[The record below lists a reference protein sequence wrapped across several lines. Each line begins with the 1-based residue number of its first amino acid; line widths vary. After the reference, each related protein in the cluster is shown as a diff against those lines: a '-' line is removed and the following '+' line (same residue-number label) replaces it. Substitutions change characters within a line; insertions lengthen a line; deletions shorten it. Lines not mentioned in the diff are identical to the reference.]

1 MQGSASLVPLK
12 NILLVWT
19 ESSDQS
25 ALNRPL
31 STWSE
36 AEDAIHAMAK
46 VAPEHGYDKTGFR
59 IEWADGERYEVRL
72 DIARV
77 VVQIPCPLAGHVRR
91 ALEFTS
97 GRWRPA
103 NMTDER
109 QREFL
114 AKNERLCPGGAAWAA
129 RILDGYD
136 LGGAP

>member
-1 MQGSASLVPLK
+1 MQNPASLVPLK
-12 NILLVWT
+12 NISLLWT
-19 ESSDQS
+19 ESSAQS

-36 AEDAIHAMAK
+36 AEDAIHTTAA
-46 VAPEHGYDKTGFR
+46 
-59 IEWADGERYEVRL
+59 
-72 DIARV
+72 
-77 VVQIPCPLAGHVRR
+77 LACD
-91 ALEFTS
+91 
-97 GRWRPA
+97 PA

-114 AKNERLCPGGAAWAA
+114 AENERLCPGGAAWAA

>member
-1 MQGSASLVPLK
+1 MQEPASLVPLK
-12 NILLVWT
+12 NILLLWS

-36 AEDAIHAMAK
+36 AEDAIHTTAA
-46 VAPEHGYDKTGFR
+46 
-59 IEWADGERYEVRL
+59 
-72 DIARV
+72 
-77 VVQIPCPLAGHVRR
+77 LACD
-91 ALEFTS
+91 
-97 GRWRPA
+97 PA

-109 QREFL
+109 QREL
-114 AKNERLCPGGAAWAA
+114 LGENERLCPGGAAWAA

>member
-1 MQGSASLVPLK
+1 MPSPTVPIPLK
-12 NILLVWT
+12 SITVLWP

-36 AEDAIHAMAK
+36 AEDAIYTMA
-46 VAPEHGYDKTGFR
+46 A
-59 IEWADGERYEVRL
+59 
-72 DIARV
+72 
-77 VVQIPCPLAGHVRR
+77 LACD
-91 ALEFTS
+91 
-97 GRWRPA
+97 PA

-109 QREFL
+109 QRELL
-114 AKNERLCPGGAAWAA
+114 AENERLCPGGAAWAA